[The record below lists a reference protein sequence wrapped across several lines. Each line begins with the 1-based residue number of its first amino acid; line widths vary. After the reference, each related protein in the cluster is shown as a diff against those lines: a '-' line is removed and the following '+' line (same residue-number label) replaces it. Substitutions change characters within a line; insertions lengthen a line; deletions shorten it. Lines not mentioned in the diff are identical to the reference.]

1 MDDLKN
7 WLILNRIPGF
17 GSRKILQ
24 LLTHVEEPAQI
35 VNAPGGQLKQWGF
48 SAKAI
53 DFLGHDP
60 EQALVDDLD
69 WLGDDKHI
77 VTFEQPQYPSLL
89 REITDPPLLLYVQGN
104 VSVLNSPQLAIVG
117 SRNPTAQGKN
127 NAEEFASAL
136 SQSGMVVTSG
146 MALGIDAAAHEGAL
160 KSHQPTIA
168 IMGTGLD
175 RVYPARHRDLAHRIS
190 EQGALVS
197 EFAIGTGVKPGH
209 FPKRN
214 RIISGL
220 SLGVLVVEAAIKSG
234 SLITAKLAMDQGRE
248 VFAIPGS
255 IHNPLARGCHLL
267 IRDGAKLV
275 ETAND
280 VVEEL
285 SAMALFNTKKVEGKQ
300 SSENNH
306 KNSASLSKT
315 GTHLAGN
322 LDNEQQAI
330 LDVIDFSTTP
340 VDVIV
345 ERSRLSVEVVS
356 GTLLILELEGYI
368 ASEQGGYSKITRT

>member
-356 GTLLILELEGYI
+356 GTLLI
-368 ASEQGGYSKITRT
+368 

>member
-1 MDDLKN
+1 MDDLKH

-17 GSRKILQ
+17 GRRKILQ
-24 LLTHVEEPAQI
+24 LLTRIEEPAQI
-35 VNAPGGQLKQWGF
+35 VHASVGQLKQWGF
-48 SAKAI
+48 NAKAI
-53 DFLGHDP
+53 DFLRHDP
-60 EQALVDDLD
+60 EQMLENDLN
-69 WLGDDKHI
+69 WLGKNKHI
-77 VTFEQPQYPSLL
+77 VTFDQPQFPSLV
-89 REITDPPLLLYVQGN
+89 REIADPPLLLYVQGD
-104 VSVLNSPQLAIVG
+104 VELLSRPQLAIVG
-117 SRNPTAQGKN
+117 SRNPTSQGKN

-136 SQSGMVVTSG
+136 SQVGLVVTSG
-146 MALGIDAAAHEGAL
+146 MALGIDAAAHKGAL
-160 KSHQPTIA
+160 KSQQPTLA
-168 IMGTGLD
+168 VMGTGLD
-175 RVYPARHRDLAHRIS
+175 RVYPARHRDLAHRIG

-285 SAMALFNTKKVEGKQ
+285 SAMALFNANRLLCKQ
-300 SSENNH
+300 DRENTS
-306 KNSASLSKT
+306 KNLTPLAQT

-330 LDVIDFSTTP
+330 LEATDYSATA
-340 VDVIV
+340 VDTIV
-345 ERSRLSVEVVS
+345 ERTQLSVEVVS
-356 GTLLILELEGYI
+356 GTLLILELDGYI
-368 ASEQGGYSKITRT
+368 VSEQGGYTRLKKA

>member
-1 MDDLKN
+1 MEDLKN

-24 LLTHVEEPAQI
+24 LLTKVDEPAQI
-35 VNAPGGQLKQWGF
+35 VNASSGQLKQWGF

-53 DFLGHDP
+53 DFLSHDP
-60 EQALVDDLD
+60 EQMLFDDLN
-69 WLGDDKHI
+69 WLGENKQI
-77 VTFEQPQYPSLL
+77 ITFEQPQYPSLL

-104 VSVLNSPQLAIVG
+104 VSVLNLPQLAIVG
-117 SRNPTAQGKN
+117 SRNPTAQGKI

-136 SQSGMVVTSG
+136 SQVGLVVTSG

-168 IMGTGLD
+168 VMGTGLD
-175 RVYPARHRDLAHRIS
+175 RVYPARHRDLAHRIG

-220 SLGVLVVEAAIKSG
+220 SLGVLVVEAAVKSG

-255 IHNPLARGCHLL
+255 IHNPLAKGCHLL

-285 SAMALFNTKKVEGKQ
+285 SAMALFNVNKLEDGASSTKN
-300 SSENNH
+300 ST
-306 KNSASLSKT
+306 NSASSVET

-330 LDVIDFSTTP
+330 LDAIDYASTP
-340 VDVIV
+340 VNAIV
-345 ERSRLSVEVVS
+345 ERTRLSVEVVS

-368 ASEQGGYSKITRT
+368 ASEQGGYSKITK